1 MVEATVI
8 VMVELP
14 VPVIDP
20 GLKPIVTPEGC
31 PAADRVTAEL
41 NPPLTVL
48 VIVAL
53 PALPCAIETDAG
65 DADRVK
71 PEVEEDPARALSR
84 PDPSGLPQPVARSY
98 PVVAE

>member
-1 MVEATVI
+1 M

-31 PAADRVTAEL
+31 PDADNVTAEL

-48 VIVAL
+48 VMVV
-53 PALPCAIETDAG
+53 PPTLPCAIETDDG
-65 DADRVK
+65 DADRLK
-71 PEVEEDPARALSR
+71 PAVDEDPASALSR
-84 PDPSGLPQPVARSY
+84 PDPFGLPHPVARSY